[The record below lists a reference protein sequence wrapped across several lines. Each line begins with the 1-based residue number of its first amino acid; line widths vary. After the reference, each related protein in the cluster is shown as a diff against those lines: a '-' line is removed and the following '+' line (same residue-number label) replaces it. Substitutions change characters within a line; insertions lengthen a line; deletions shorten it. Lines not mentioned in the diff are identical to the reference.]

1 MAEDESRSKKS
12 TEKATSKP
20 TVEVKKKDKSKKSS
34 SKEAGAVANGSVASA
49 QEWQLQPSQPPKGFL
64 PFSHNIITPEIQK
77 YAAEKLNET
86 EETKA
91 RALKEFH
98 ELVDNDPDLHLTA
111 EDNLILIWLRTKK
124 FDAKKAFDLL
134 KLGLTYVESYRYLL
148 ERNEPEIVR
157 KVNSCNMFGFLPY
170 RDQDGRAIMYTRADK
185 WDPNEIPAAD
195 AIFTGVMAV
204 QNAGHNPVNQILGFV
219 VILDLKDLK
228 IQQVLAMSRWM
239 IFGTVLLQRA
249 CPCFLKAFHVINISP
264 FYKIGWKLV
273 KPLLSEKIR
282 KRFIFHKSS
291 DLSTLYEYVPKEI
304 LPPEL
309 GGNVPFTNEHW
320 AKDIDK
326 IERDYFYYL
335 SQNFMKSKRK
345 NKSTPSRS

>member
-1 MAEDESRSKKS
+1 MAEDGSRSKIS

-20 TVEVKKKDKSKKSS
+20 TTGVKKKDKNKKSS
-34 SKEAGAVANGSVASA
+34 SKASEAAANGSAIPSK
-49 QEWQLQPSQPPKGFL
+49 ELQLQPTQPPKGFL
-64 PFSHNIITPEIQK
+64 PFSHNVVTPEMEK

-86 EETKA
+86 EETRTKG
-91 RALKEFH
+91 LEEFRK
-98 ELVDNDPDLHLTA
+98 LVYGDPDLHIEA
-111 EDNLILIWLRTKK
+111 EEQLALIWLRSKK
-124 FDAKKAFDLL
+124 FDAKKAFDFL
-134 KLGLTYVESYRYLL
+134 KLGFHYVESYRYLL
-148 ERNEPEIVR
+148 ERRDPEIVR
-157 KVNSCNMFGFLPY
+157 KVHSLGMFGFLPY
-170 RDQDGRAIMYTRADK
+170 RDPDGRAIMYARADK
-185 WDPNEIPAAD
+185 WDASEIPAWD
-195 AIFTGVMAV
+195 AIFSGLMAV
-204 QNAGHNPVNQILGFV
+204 QDAGHNPVNQIIGFV

-249 CPCFLKAFHVINISP
+249 CPCFLKAFHVINIPP

-291 DLSTLYEYVPKEI
+291 DLSTLYEHIPKDI

-320 AKDIDK
+320 SKNIDK
-326 IERDYFYYL
+326 IEENYYYYL
-335 SQNFMKSKRK
+335 SNNFMKSRRK
-345 NKSTPSRS
+345 NKTPTSS